1 MAYLDDPDARFEDG
15 RRQVG
20 HSPRRIVNGLHGMQR
35 KSVLSR
41 PRLETRGHHGASLAL
56 GRLEREHVALL
67 LAIAELEAPVEA
79 APGAVGGPEV
89 HRTLLALLREDLRR
103 TQHALSLAACG
114 QYGYCEECHRPLSRR
129 TLELKPATT
138 RCAICEAHARR
149 AALA

>member
-1 MAYLDDPDARFEDG
+1 MQYPEDPRERFEDG
-15 RRQVG
+15 RRRLG
-20 HSPRRIVNGLHGMQR
+20 CGPRRVVNGLHGMQR
-35 KSVLSR
+35 KSLLSH
-41 PRLETRGHHGASLAL
+41 PRLETRGHRGASLAL

-67 LAIAELEAPVEA
+67 LAICELEAPTEA
-79 APGAVGGPEV
+79 AAGAVGGPEV
-89 HRTLLALLREDLRR
+89 RRALLALLREDLRR
-103 TQHALSLAACG
+103 TQHALSLVSRG